1 MLVEEGS
8 ASEVIARTVRE
19 MRPDL
24 LVVGTR
30 GRSKLLNVLIGS
42 VTEECLRSFDIDILA
57 VPPQQMA

>member
-1 MLVEEGS
+1 
-8 ASEVIARTVRE
+8 

-42 VTEECLRSFDIDILA
+42 VTEECLRSFDVDILA
-57 VPPQQMA
+57 VPPQ